1 MLRYEVTHKRRSL
14 VILCSALLLAVGVWL
29 WRWCTAPR
37 AASGPAHATPG
48 TGRPGTATATL
59 PPDAAF
65 TAAQANAAA
74 AIDRAMERLQRSKA
88 DSTNAQTAS
97 PNSGC
102 SWPPEFRRSAAS
114 LPDALLF
121 GHLGSSELAR
131 HVLLN
136 ERDVVLCPADV
147 RELDA
152 LVADY
157 NSAVNP
163 VISACLDVRVAE
175 MVACIEAGVVKPWH
189 PPSEPE
195 SQVAARAAALM
206 AERDMSDAEA
216 RAEAVKLLRSAPEA
230 PPGNHLKHDGRIYLS
245 SDFPAL
251 PKTAAVYENVKFLV
265 GEYAAVLI
273 AWFVQRGLCTD
284 PATPGRILEGISKK
298 PAK

>member
-1 MLRYEVTHKRRSL
+1 MTNKRLSI
-14 VILCSALLLAVGVWL
+14 VILSSALLLNIGVWL
-29 WRWCTAPR
+29 WWWHAAPR
-37 AASGPAHATPG
+37 AAAGPTHATSA
-48 TGRPGTATATL
+48 TGRPGAASATL

-65 TAAQANAAA
+65 TAAQANVAA
-74 AIDRAMERLQRSKA
+74 AIDRAMERLQRSKVE
-88 DSTNAQTAS
+88 STSAQTAS

-102 SWPPEFRRSAAS
+102 SWPPGFRRSAES
-114 LPDALLF
+114 LPGLLLF
-121 GHLGSSELAR
+121 GHLESADLAR

-157 NSAVNP
+157 NSAINP
-163 VISACLDVRVAE
+163 VISACLNVRVAE
-175 MVACIEAGVVKPWH
+175 KVACIEAGVVKPWH

-206 AERDMSDAEA
+206 VERDMSEAEA

-230 PPGNHLKHDGRIYLS
+230 PPGNYLKHDGRIYLS

>member
-1 MLRYEVTHKRRSL
+1 MRSVTNKRRPL

-29 WRWCTAPR
+29 WRWHTAPR
-37 AASGPAHATPG
+37 AAAGPAHAASATD
-48 TGRPGTATATL
+48 RPGTATATL

-74 AIDRAMERLQRSKA
+74 AIDRAMERLQQSEA
-88 DSTNAQTAS
+88 GIANAHTAL

-102 SWPPEFRRSAAS
+102 SWPPEFRRSAES
-114 LPDALLF
+114 LPGVLLF
-121 GHLGSSELAR
+121 GHLESSELAR

-136 ERDVVLCPADV
+136 ERDVVLCPSDI

-175 MVACIEAGVVKPWH
+175 MVTCIEAGVVKPWD

-206 AERDMSDAEA
+206 VERDMSAAEA

-265 GEYAAVLI
+265 GEYAAVLV

-298 PAK
+298 PVK